1 MPPRAHANAAMSRAA
16 EFADAPAS
24 VEPLADLPRSAWPT
38 LVMPGAAR
46 PASSRR
52 SRWSGDGWLL
62 VRGGGSGGAAFGV
75 GQLGG
80 SQAGLRLAY
89 AIDRR
94 HRIAIAGRL
103 TSPLHGAGAEAAI
116 GIEWRP
122 MAMLPVRLIAEE
134 RLPLDGGRAAPAIGA
149 VGGIGPTPIAAG
161 FRLEAYGQ
169 AGMIDRG
176 RPHGFAD
183 GAARA
188 ARPLA
193 TIGGFR
199 LDGGGGVWGGAQQ
212 GAARLDIGPT
222 IGVALPAGTLP
233 MRLTLDWRQR
243 VAGQARPGSGVAL
256 SLGAD
261 F

>member
-1 MPPRAHANAAMSRAA
+1 MDWASSAGGAPGEPGQQEQDSPPLV
-16 EFADAPAS
+16 PG
-24 VEPLADLPRSAWPT
+24 LPS
-38 LVMPGAAR
+38 AAR
-46 PASSRR
+46 PP
-52 SRWSGDGWLL
+52 SRWSASIWL
-62 VRGGGSGGAAFGV
+62 VVRRGGGSGRGFTGP
-75 GQLGG
+75 QLGG
-80 SQAGLRLAY
+80 SQAGARIAY
-89 AIDRR
+89 LLDRR
-94 HRIAIAGRL
+94 HRLAVAARVA
-103 TSPLHGAGAEAAI
+103 SPLGMGQRDAAI